1 EFVHSVKDAI
11 GPNGTLFLADNGLV
25 PPGVLPYHGPYVAKE
40 LLIAQM
46 LNYGFELIAE
56 HQFIPQRY
64 LLVLRN
70 APRTAVAPP
79 PGGGPAGPPPAP
91 KPL

>member
-1 EFVHSVKDAI
+1 MHSIKDAI

-46 LNYGFELIAE
+46 LNYGFELVAQ

-70 APRTAVAPP
+70 SPR
-79 PGGGPAGPPPAP
+79 PGERAAGARRRQRRRRPRPV
-91 KPL
+91 

>member
-1 EFVHSVKDAI
+1 
-11 GPNGTLFLADNGLV
+11 V

-46 LNYGFELIAE
+46 LNYGFDLVEE
-56 HQFIPQRY
+56 HQFVPQRY

-70 APRTAVAPP
+70 APPV
-79 PGGGPAGPPPAP
+79 PGQPPAP
-91 KPL
+91 PAGTARP